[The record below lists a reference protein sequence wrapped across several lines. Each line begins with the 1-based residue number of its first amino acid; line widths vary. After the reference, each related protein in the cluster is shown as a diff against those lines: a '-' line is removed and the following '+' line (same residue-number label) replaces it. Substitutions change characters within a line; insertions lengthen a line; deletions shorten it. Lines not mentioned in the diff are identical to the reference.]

1 MSSAVPPLFLRRL
14 SVALAVWTGGIV
26 LLHYFWP
33 VGPVREAAQPVLRT
47 VVLLSG
53 MVLVLA
59 AARLVVHHGRRWR
72 QPESAAF
79 LVGAGLS
86 LGTGLLPGGYEA
98 GPGWWVY
105 AWLLRSGWAAL
116 LALVPLF
123 LLAALYR
130 RLRMDEPAAFLFV
143 AGLVLMLVAQMPA
156 ALAIWP
162 WLAGLRHA
170 LLSWLVAPVLR
181 GVLIGLSL
189 GVVWRLLA
197 HLGGRSG

>member
-1 MSSAVPPLFLRRL
+1 MSSSAPPLFLRRL
-14 SVALAVWTGGIV
+14 SVALAMWTGGLV

-33 VGPVREAAQPVLRT
+33 IAPVREAVQPVLRT
-47 VVLLSG
+47 VVLLSA

-59 AARLVVHHGRRWR
+59 AVRLVRHHGRRWR

-105 AWLLRSGWAAL
+105 AWLLRPGWAAL
-116 LALVPLF
+116 LALVPVF

-130 RLRMDEPAAFLFV
+130 RLRIDEPAALLFV
-143 AGLVLMLVAQMPA
+143 TGLVLMLAAQTPA
-156 ALAIWP
+156 VVAIWP
-162 WLAGLRHA
+162 WLAELRHA

-181 GVLIGLSL
+181 GILIGLSL
-189 GVVWRLLA
+189 GVVWRVLA
-197 HLGGRSG
+197 YRGGRSG